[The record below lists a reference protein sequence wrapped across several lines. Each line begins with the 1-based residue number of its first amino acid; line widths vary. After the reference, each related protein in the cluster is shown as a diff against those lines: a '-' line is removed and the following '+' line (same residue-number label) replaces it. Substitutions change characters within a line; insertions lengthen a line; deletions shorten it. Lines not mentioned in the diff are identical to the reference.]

1 LPGGATKD
9 RGQDPESHS
18 GILEPVHIVWVDDGL
33 NRRNFRMASERHQAR
48 ADHRLAGQD
57 PVLLRLSPACA
68 QAAPGR
74 DHNRCNHAHHVG
86 IQK

>member
-1 LPGGATKD
+1 MD
-9 RGQDPESHS
+9 H
-18 GILEPVHIVWVDDGL
+18 GL
-33 NRRNFRMASERHQAR
+33 NHRNLGMAGERSQAR

-57 PVLLRLSPACA
+57 PVLLGLSSACT